1 MSKQPRKAYNRQR
14 IACDVPGCKATV
26 KTIRGLARHKDTKHA
41 PPPSPP
47 PVQFPSLT
55 AFRTPSPNPPPS
67 PIFSSRRSP
76 RRRQNGSPVRLSWAA
91 APLSL
96 PFRKSVK
103 SEVHPVIDGTPC
115 DIHSN
120 DLPQDSIPPP
130 LPPRACNDF
139 SPFDHRAEFEFAEF
153 LYQQEQMPQKKID
166 RLTEI
171 LAALY
176 PESDPPF
183 ANHKEIFTVKYN
195 GELPEDTLSLPKW
208 KTQEY
213 EVWFRN
219 PLSILENMLA
229 NPSFKHEFDEA
240 PKRLKRKGKRV
251 YRDLMSGNWAWE
263 QCDEIAKDEDTHGAM
278 FVPVILGSDKTT
290 VSVATGQNDY
300 YLLYISLGNV
310 HSSVRRA
317 HRNAVAL
324 LGFLAVP
331 KTSAEHSGSAEFR
344 KFRRQLFH
352 SSLENILSHLR
363 PHMTVPRVT
372 RCPDGHYRRAI
383 YGLGPY
389 IADYPEQALLA
400 CIVQN
405 WCPRCSSSPNN
416 LDANEGRRSHQL
428 TDALSEGCSLKEMWD
443 DYGIVAD
450 LIPFTASFPR
460 ADIHEL
466 LAPDIL
472 HQLVKGTFKDHL
484 VDWVFEYID
493 KTYSKQEAEAR
504 RADIDRRIM
513 TTTPFVGLRQFHEGR
528 GFKQWTGAD
537 SKGLMKVFLPA
548 IVGHVPPDMVR
559 AVQDFLEFCY
569 LVRRDVIS
577 EDDLAAIDT
586 AVHSFHRHRE
596 IFRTT
601 GVRPDGFSLPRQHS
615 MIHYRHLIQQFGAPN
630 GLCSSI
636 TESKHIKAVKRP
648 WRRSSRNN
656 PLGQM
661 LLTNQRL
668 DKLAAYRVDLESRG
682 MLDGSVLP
690 TIMADPAVQPQVLVA
705 QADNLDEDEDGG
717 SDDEPYSQGDVKLSK
732 NPARGVPRQLDD
744 LAVHINQPE
753 LPILI
758 RQFLYNQR
766 HLDMPDAPQG
776 CDIPLDQCPELEKDQ
791 KIFLHSSARATF
803 FAPSDLSGLS
813 GMRHERIRATNT
825 WYKGA
830 ARYDCVF
837 MEGDAEKEGFQGLLV
852 GRVFAFFRF
861 RHFGRSYP
869 CALVHWYSTV
879 GDTPCPETG
888 MWLVQPDFQRDGSP
902 LLEVV
907 HLDCLYRAA
916 HLIGVTG
923 DSRVPARD
931 FSSSDSLD
939 AYEAFYVNKYV
950 DYHAHEVAY

>member
-1 MSKQPRKAYNRQR
+1 M
-14 IACDVPGCKATV
+14 TE
-26 KTIRGLARHKDTKHA
+26 TK
-41 PPPSPP
+41 
-47 PVQFPSLT
+47 
-55 AFRTPSPNPPPS
+55 
-67 PIFSSRRSP
+67 
-76 RRRQNGSPVRLSWAA
+76 RLS
-91 APLSL
+91 
-96 PFRKSVK
+96 FKT
-103 SEVHPVIDGTPC
+103 EVHPVIDGTPC
-115 DIHSN
+115 DIHGN
-120 DLPQDSIPPP
+120 DLPEDSIPPP
-130 LPPRACNDF
+130 LLPRACDDF
-139 SPFDHRAEFEFAEF
+139 SPFDHWAEFEFTEF

-183 ANHKEIFTVKYN
+183 ANHKEMYATIDSIPQGDIPWESFTVKYN
-195 GELPEDTLSLPKW
+195 GELPEDTSSLPEW

-229 NPSFKHEFDEA
+229 NPSFKHEFDKA
-240 PKRLKRKGKRV
+240 PKRLKRNGKRV
-251 YRDLMSGNWAWE
+251 YQDLMSGNWAWE
-263 QCDEIAKDEDTHGAM
+263 QCDEIAKDKDTHGAM

-300 YLLYISLGNV
+300 YPLYISLGNV
-310 HSSVRRA
+310 HSSVRCA

-331 KTSAEHSGSAEFR
+331 K
-344 KFRRQLFH
+344 
-352 SSLENILSHLR
+352 
-363 PHMTVPRVT
+363 MPRVT
-372 RCPDGHYRRAI
+372 RCPDGHYRRVV

-416 LDANEGRRSHQL
+416 LDTNEGRRSHQL

-443 DYGIVAD
+443 DYSIVAD
-450 LIPFTASFPR
+450 LIPFTASFPC
-460 ADIHEL
+460 ADIHDL

-493 KTYSKQEAEAR
+493 KTYPKQEAEAR
-504 RADIDRRIM
+504 RADIDRHIM
-513 TTTPFVGLRQFHEGR
+513 TTTPFAGLRQFHEGR

-559 AVQDFLEFCY
+559 AVRDFLEFCY

-577 EDDLAAIDT
+577 EDNLVTIDT
-586 AVHSFHRHRE
+586 AVHNFHQHCE

-648 WRRSSRNN
+648 WWRSSKNN
-656 PLGQM
+656 ALGQM

-668 DKLAAYRVDLESRG
+668 DKLAAYRVDLEHRG

-690 TIMADPAVQPQVLVA
+690 TMMMADPTVQPQVLIA
-705 QADNLDEDEDGG
+705 QGDELDEDEDDG
-717 SDDEPYSQGDVKLSK
+717 SDDQPYSQGDVKLSK
-732 NPARGVPRQLDD
+732 NPARGVPRQLND
-744 LAVHINQPE
+744 LAAHINQPE
-753 LPILI
+753 LPIFI
-758 RQFLYNQR
+758 QHFLYNQR
-766 HLDMPDAPQG
+766 HLDMPDAPRG
-776 CDIPLDQCPELEKDQ
+776 CDIPLHHCPELEKDQ
-791 KIFLHSSARATF
+791 KIFLHSSAWATF

-813 GMRHERIRATNT
+813 GMRHERIRATNS

-837 MEGDAEKEGFQGLLV
+837 MEGDTEKEGFQGLIV

-888 MWLVQPDFQRDGSP
+888 MWIVQPDFRRNGSS

-923 DSRVPARD
+923 DSRVPVRD

-950 DYHAHEVAY
+950 DYHAHEIAY